1 MLMNTRKTYGIV
13 TKLLHASIGGLIIYL
28 MYLGWTMES
37 MDKSPE
43 KWAMY
48 AEHKSFGMVVL
59 MLAVVFYVVKMCS
72 LPMDNPDDSTPLQLF
87 LAKIVKTGLLI
98 TMSLFPLSGYIMS
111 SAGGHPIKVFDTF
124 EVPLLI
130 EKGSVWFGFEV
141 SKVAHSLHGILLWTT
156 IGLLVLHVG
165 GALYHHF
172 IYKDDT
178 LKRMTTKFKD

>member
-1 MLMNTRKTYGIV
+1 MIMNTRKTYGLI
-13 TKLLHASIGGLIIYL
+13 TKLLHASIGTLIIYL
-28 MYLGWTMES
+28 MYLGWTMSAME
-37 MDKSPE
+37 KSSQ

-59 MLAVVFYVVKMCS
+59 GLAIIFYIFKICS
-72 LPMDNPDDSTPLQLF
+72 LPMDNPDDSNKIQLF
-87 LAKIVKTGLLI
+87 LAKLVKVGLLI
-98 TMSLFPLSGYIMS
+98 TMLLFPLTGYIMS
-111 SAGGHPIKVFDTF
+111 SSGGHPITMFGQL

-130 EKGSVWFGFEV
+130 EEGSVLFGFNV
-141 SKVAHSLHGILLWTT
+141 GNIAHTIHGYLLWST

-178 LKRMTTKFKD
+178 LKRMTIKFKD